1 MGAGSASGAV
11 FAVRRVY
18 EAAEA
23 LDFEARVLSGSPHSS
38 RRLAGRALPRHV
50 LLQRKQSRVHGL
62 LRDRIKG
69 QGKGR

>member
-1 MGAGSASGAV
+1 MGAGSASGTA

-23 LDFEARVLSGSPHSS
+23 LEARVHLSRSSHSS